1 MFSYARE
8 PKPKKKNY
16 QPGVRISYFVML
28 THRSEVKLL
37 ESRVELGP

>member
-1 MFSYARE
+1 MFSYVRE
-8 PKPKKKNY
+8 PNPKKNY

>member
-1 MFSYARE
+1 MRANLTQ
-8 PKPKKKNY
+8 KKNY